1 MNKTR
6 LSPTAPG
13 LYTASASVRSTNL
26 GAEMP
31 NPTGKGTTGI
41 NKQPVDSLEVFAPA
55 PGYGNG
61 SGVRG
66 DFVGDAK
73 HHGGADKAVY
83 AFARE
88 ELDYWAE
95 RLGAPLADG
104 QFGENLTTEGI
115 TWSRVLINQRLAV
128 GTAVLEVSV
137 PRQPCRTFADW
148 LGQKG
153 WVKTFTERQ
162 DAGAYLRV
170 IQPGTVTAGDTITFL
185 PAPDHGVT
193 MGQAFAAAMGDRAAM
208 QAVVEAG
215 CYPPFYHDRLL
226 AKLGR

>member
-1 MNKTR
+1 MNKSR
-6 LSPTAPG
+6 LTPTVPG
-13 LYTASASVRSTNL
+13 LSAAVASVLSTNL
-26 GAEMP
+26 GTKMP
-31 NPTGKGTTGI
+31 NPTGRGATGI
-41 NKQPVDSLEVFAPA
+41 NKQSVGSLDVFAPA

-61 SGVRG
+61 SGVIG
-66 DFVGDAK
+66 DFVGDTK

-88 ELDYWAE
+88 ELDYWSE
-95 RLGAPLADG
+95 RLGRPLGNG
-104 QFGENLTTEGI
+104 QFGENLTTSGI
-115 TWSRVLINQRLAV
+115 VWAQVLVNQRLAV
-128 GTAVLEVSV
+128 GSAVLEVSV

-170 IQPGTVTAGDTITFL
+170 IEPGTITAGDTITFL
-185 PAPDHGVT
+185 PAPDHEVT

-208 QAVVEAG
+208 QAVVETG
-215 CYPPFYHDRLL
+215 YYPPFYHDRLL